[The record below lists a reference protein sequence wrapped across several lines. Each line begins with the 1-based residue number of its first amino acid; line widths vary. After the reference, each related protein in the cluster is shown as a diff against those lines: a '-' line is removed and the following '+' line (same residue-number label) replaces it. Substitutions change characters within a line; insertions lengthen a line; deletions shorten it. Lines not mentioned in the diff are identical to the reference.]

1 MVEATSA
8 VVRVV
13 GGELLAGGDTALL
26 LSWWCGVACELGEP
40 LGTLIGVM
48 PHYTTLIA
56 SDGGLVLLVRDGD
69 GVASGSGSGVGVVVV
84 VGGSRRSAV
93 EVVVGVVVAVV
104 VMASWPGVSSTPVLI
119 NRTRHLCIGLVGSE
133 TSA

>member
-26 LSWWCGVACELGEP
+26 LSWWCRVACELGEP

-69 GVASGSGSGVGVVVV
+69 CIAPGPWCGVGVVVAVVV

-104 VMASWPGVSSTPVLI
+104 VVASWPGVSSTPVLI
-119 NRTRHLCIGLVGSE
+119 NRT
-133 TSA
+133 